1 MKTVELNSAEIEF
14 LNQAIDVYA
23 MAGLHGAEI
32 ERVRG
37 LRAKLRLNGNAGEGW
52 MQLESSNLKRCRYN
66 EDSARL
72 EITFHNGAE
81 WIYLDVPPLIYEAL
95 IEAESAGKFFN
106 SEIKGVYESISRPV
120 DEDGDNEKGRE
131 AW

>member
-1 MKTVELNSAEIEF
+1 MKTVEFNSAEIEF

-52 MQLESSNLKRCRYN
+52 MQLESTNLKRCRYN
-66 EDSARL
+66 HDSARL

-81 WIYLDVPPLIYEAL
+81 WIYLDVPPSIYEDL
-95 IEAESAGKFFN
+95 IEAESAGKFFGA
-106 SEIKGVYESISRPV
+106 EIKPHYEGVPKPEDDA
-120 DEDGDNEKGRE
+120 DEGSD
-131 AW
+131 